1 MKLEEKLISLSE
13 YGISFRTYK
22 NNFIITITYSDG
34 WSVIKPSDE
43 KIKFLKDKDNANTYY
58 YATEVNSDMTHLE
71 GIFNTIDETISYN
84 KEIEEKTLLL
94 KSKIDELSKL
104 FVDTPIADLKRL
116 EFVIPP
122 QKKAS
127 TTRKKKETDEKK
139 EEKPKQTRKKKETP
153 EKVTEETNTESEF
166 DKKIKMSIE
175 RVNKNKQQTEVK

>member
-22 NNFIITITYSDG
+22 NNFIITITYNDG

-43 KIKFLKDKDNANTYY
+43 KIKFLKDKDHANMYY
-58 YATEVNSDMTHLE
+58 YATEVSSDMSHLE

-104 FVDTPIADLKRL
+104 FVDTPISDLKRL
-116 EFVIPP
+116 EFVIPQP
-122 QKKAS
+122 KKTS
-127 TTRKKKETDEKK
+127 SNRKKKETAIKSEEKQKVVKNKDEKQ
-139 EEKPKQTRKKKETP
+139 EIETV
-153 EKVTEETNTESEF
+153 ENEI

-175 RVNKNKQQTEVK
+175 RVNNSKQKTQN